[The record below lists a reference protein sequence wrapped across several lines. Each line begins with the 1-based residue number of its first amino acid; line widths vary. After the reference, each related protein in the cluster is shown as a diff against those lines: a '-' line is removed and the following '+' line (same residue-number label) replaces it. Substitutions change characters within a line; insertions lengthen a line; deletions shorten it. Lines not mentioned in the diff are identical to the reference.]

1 MSKVEGLAGV
11 IATQSSISSIID
23 DQLTYVGYRI
33 DDLAEHSTFEEVIYL
48 LWNMKLPTRA
58 ELDTFKKELTGSM
71 ELPEEIIEHLRL
83 FDLEHVHPMA
93 ALRSAISLLGVYDR
107 EAEATEPEATR
118 RKAIRIQGQIV
129 TIITTFARL
138 RKGLEPLK
146 PLQNV
151 SLAEN
156 FLYMLNER
164 KPEPIEIEA
173 IDKALILH
181 ADHELNAS
189 TFTARV
195 CVVTLSDIYSGITA
209 AISAL
214 KGPLHGGANEAVM
227 KMLKEIGDVDNV
239 KDYVDKKLANKEVI
253 MGMGHR
259 VYKKGDPRAKH
270 LKAMSRKLTKL
281 RGQEKWYDMSV
292 LIEEYVKEKKNLP
305 ANVDFYSAS
314 VYDCLGIDHDLF
326 TPVFAVSRVSG
337 WVAHILEQ
345 YSNNR
350 LIRPRAEYTG
360 PRTQSY
366 VPIEER

>member
-1 MSKVEGLAGV
+1 
-11 IATQSSISSIID
+11 
-23 DQLTYVGYRI
+23 
-33 DDLAEHSTFEEVIYL
+33 
-48 LWNMKLPTRA
+48 
-58 ELDTFKKELTGSM
+58 
-71 ELPEEIIEHLRL
+71 
-83 FDLEHVHPMA
+83 
-93 ALRSAISLLGVYDR
+93 
-107 EAEATEPEATR
+107 
-118 RKAIRIQGQIV
+118 
-129 TIITTFARL
+129 
-138 RKGLEPLK
+138 
-146 PLQNV
+146 
-151 SLAEN
+151 
-156 FLYMLNER
+156 
-164 KPEPIEIEA
+164 
-173 IDKALILH
+173 
-181 ADHELNAS
+181 
-189 TFTARV
+189 
-195 CVVTLSDIYSGITA
+195 
-209 AISAL
+209 
-214 KGPLHGGANEAVM
+214 ANEAVM